1 MRLKDW
7 ELKRV
12 VVGFGTE
19 DAYQLQGCPEEMGRD
34 HRKKVLRGNRGVLN
48 LLFQLWFLTKIIKVK
63 LIGVYPP
70 IEKMDASVGVLA
82 SCVKLS
88 LSTNMI
94 TK

>member
-1 MRLKDW
+1 
-7 ELKRV
+7 
-12 VVGFGTE
+12 
-19 DAYQLQGCPEEMGRD
+19 MGRD
-34 HRKKVLRGNRGVLN
+34 YRKKVLRGNRGVLN
-48 LLFQLWFLTKIIKVK
+48 FKRFLKCCSCLQVK